1 LLISQTIHYKTA
13 GVSIHKYFDAGY
25 LSSHGGLLIQMTT
38 YAQTGGLAGS
48 ILFGGEQAAPDDALF
63 GRKHDGLRIRPTHCR
78 RRILRLAG
86 IHRMSQIADSPR
98 TLRRDIVFAFALAL
112 ACYLAWLIR
121 DVLVLLYVSALF
133 AVVLS
138 PVVRFTSQLHI
149 RGRQPFKGSAIFL
162 LLLVVA
168 GAFTA
173 FGFLALPP
181 VISDLQGFAREMP
194 TRLPI
199 LLEKLKTI
207 PLAQHLDTTEMS
219 TRLQDFVSQAATYLL
234 YSLSDWAGKLF
245 DFIMGFILTIYFIL
259 EGDRAYQWFLSFFPR
274 ERRERL
280 DKTLQRAE
288 IRMGKW
294 LLGQGSLM
302 LILGVASTIVYLSLN
317 VRYAYALGVLT
328 GLLNVIPVLGAAIC
342 IALALLVAAIDSW
355 GRVLGIAIFYV
366 IYLWIENSYL
376 TPRIMKSRVGLPGLA
391 ILVALV
397 IGSAL
402 EGVLGAMVSVPTAV
416 LVAVLLD
423 EYLVSKDAA

>member
-1 LLISQTIHYKTA
+1 
-13 GVSIHKYFDAGY
+13 
-25 LSSHGGLLIQMTT
+25 
-38 YAQTGGLAGS
+38 
-48 ILFGGEQAAPDDALF
+48 
-63 GRKHDGLRIRPTHCR
+63 
-78 RRILRLAG
+78 
-86 IHRMSQIADSPR
+86 MSKIADNPR

-138 PVVRFTSQLHI
+138 PVVSFTSQLRI
-149 RGRQPFKGSAIFL
+149 RNWQPFRGSAIFL

-168 GAFTA
+168 GALTA

-194 TRLPI
+194 TRLPG
-199 LLEKLKTI
+199 LLEKLKNI
-207 PLAQHLDTTEMS
+207 PLAQHLDTADMS

-234 YSLSDWAGKLF
+234 FSISDWAGKLF

-259 EGDRAYQWFLSFFPR
+259 EGDQAYQWFLSFFPR
-274 ERRERL
+274 ARRERL
-280 DKTLQRAE
+280 DKTLQRAK

-317 VRYAYALGVLT
+317 VRYAYGLGVLT
-328 GLLNVIPVLGAAIC
+328 GLLNVIPVLGAAVC

-355 GRVLGIAIFYV
+355 GRVLGIAIFYL
-366 IYLWIENSYL
+366 IYLQVENSYL
-376 TPRIMKSRVGLPGLA
+376 IPRIMRNRVGLPGLA